1 MKRKILAVLLVLA
14 VMFSMG
20 AAKKDDEIK
29 RMGIFISNFT
39 ELGMLDFDLEE
50 EGPDEILHLGDP
62 YNMGELIKFG
72 IGHNIINNPKS
83 TVKKCTL
90 PGCEYG
96 PSLMSGSSVA
106 ESVKKYFDLDVKN
119 ETVTGSPEAIFDG
132 RSYHFDAQE
141 WKSDAVYYEQ
151 EWRPAALYYAE
162 VQDVRRGRGFVQMEG
177 ELYNIK
183 KKSDRP
189 AWFTAKAKP
198 YRYNGKNTWAIL
210 SLSVEWK

>member
-1 MKRKILAVLLVLA
+1 
-14 VMFSMG
+14 
-20 AAKKDDEIK
+20 
-29 RMGIFISNFT
+29 
-39 ELGMLDFDLEE
+39 
-50 EGPDEILHLGDP
+50 
-62 YNMGELIKFG
+62 
-72 IGHNIINNPKS
+72 
-83 TVKKCTL
+83 
-90 PGCEYG
+90 
-96 PSLMSGSSVA
+96 MSGSSVA

-119 ETVTGSPEAIFDG
+119 KTVTGNPEAIFDG

-141 WKSDAVYYEQ
+141 WKPDDV
-151 EWRPAALYYAE
+151 YYAE

-198 YRYNGKNTWAIL
+198 YRYNGKNTWSIL

>member
-1 MKRKILAVLLVLA
+1 MEDSKLKRKIFTALFIFALALLTLNA
-14 VMFSMG
+14 SRSN
-20 AAKKDDEIK
+20 DEIK

-39 ELGMLDFDLEE
+39 ELGMYDIDIDTVE
-50 EGPDEILHLGDP
+50 
-62 YNMGELIKFG
+62 NSELVRFG
-72 IGHNIINNPKS
+72 IGHNVINNPKS
-83 TVKKCTL
+83 TVRKCTL

-96 PSLMSGSSVA
+96 PSLMPGSSVT

-141 WKSDAVYYEQ
+141 WKPDDV
-151 EWRPAALYYAE
+151 YYAE
-162 VQDVRRGRGFVQMEG
+162 VQDVNRGRGFVQMEG

>member
-1 MKRKILAVLLVLA
+1 MKRKIFTALFIFALALLTLNA
-14 VMFSMG
+14 SRSN
-20 AAKKDDEIK
+20 DEIK
-29 RMGIFISNFT
+29 RMGIFISNFI
-39 ELGMLDFDLEE
+39 ELGMYDIDIDTVE
-50 EGPDEILHLGDP
+50 
-62 YNMGELIKFG
+62 NSELVRFG

-96 PSLMSGSSVA
+96 PSLMSGSSVT

-119 ETVTGSPEAIFDG
+119 KTVTGNLEAIFDG

-162 VQDVRRGRGFVQMEG
+162 VQRVRRVKGVVHMEG

-210 SLSVEWK
+210 SLSVMEVTISH